1 MTAFLANDLSKSIQ
15 NRVQDFLRND
25 VASLKTGLEAICRE
39 VDATEAP
46 SNPVHLQNVAELML
60 KSCDDC
66 RRFEEDIAEY
76 PTLIASIQDL
86 FRRETAPWFSQSWFA
101 NRAQCKPT
109 GFPGDS
115 MMLVMLYDQ
124 QLPTRGLGGYLDMFL
139 LHLPLAVAVRERM
152 KTAREFLKREVAR
165 CDGDLRILDVA
176 SGPCREFV
184 DWTERPRNGQIFLT
198 CLDTDPESLAFVRR
212 TVAPTATGI
221 EQMRLERYN
230 ALRTKS
236 AKATERNFGRFDILY
251 SVGLADYI
259 PDDSLIAML
268 EGWRL
273 SVDEGGVMYVAFKDC
288 REYDKTPYQWH
299 LDWHFFQR
307 TEAECRRLLAA
318 AGFDLASVVTK
329 RDASGII
336 LHFFCPVG
344 APATRI
350 RIDAAE
356 SAVGAPKQAT
366 AIEKRTENRTAP
378 EAV

>member
-1 MTAFLANDLSKSIQ
+1 MTTFLANDLSKTIQ
-15 NRVQDFLRND
+15 NRIRVFLNQD
-25 VASLKTGLEAICRE
+25 VAGLKTGLESISRDIDPME
-39 VDATEAP
+39 PPGNP
-46 SNPVHLQNVAELML
+46 SRLQKISELMQ

-66 RRFEEDIAEY
+66 RRLEEDLAEH
-76 PTLIASIQDL
+76 PTVIASVQDI
-86 FRRETAPWFSQSWFA
+86 FRRETHPWFSQSWFA
-101 NRAQCKPT
+101 NRAQSKPT

-115 MMLVMLYDQ
+115 MMLVMIYDQ
-124 QLPTRGLGGYLDMFL
+124 QLPTRGLGGYLDMFFGN
-139 LHLPLAVAVRERM
+139 LPLAAAVRERM
-152 KTAREFLKREVAR
+152 KTAREFLKREVAC

-184 DWTERPRNGQIFLT
+184 NWTERPRNGRVFLT
-198 CLDTDPESLAFVRR
+198 CLDTDPDSLDFVRSN
-212 TVAPTATGI
+212 VAPTATGL

-268 EGWRL
+268 QGWRL
-273 SVDEGGVMYVAFKDC
+273 SIDDGGVMYVAFKDC

-307 TEAECRRLLAA
+307 TEEDCRRLLAA
-318 AGFDLASVVTK
+318 AGFDLAEMVTE

-344 APATRI
+344 VPASRI

-356 SAVGAPKQAT
+356 SAVAAPKGAT
-366 AIEKRTENRTAP
+366 ATEKRWLP
-378 EAV
+378 DVV